1 MSDWELPKEDL
12 GHPDS
17 AIRLASAVH
26 RFRVPKINQDRNIS
40 FARSFYSAGKNPKT
54 RKVVLKVSNELF
66 TAAFFRGIW
75 LTNKLT

>member
-26 RFRVPKINQDRNIS
+26 RFRVPKINKDRSIS

-54 RKVVLKVSNELF
+54 RKVVLKVN
-66 TAAFFRGIW
+66 
-75 LTNKLT
+75 NKPFSADFWMESG